1 VKSIKTNNIPVN
13 GFLQEYSNIKL
24 WLLIISGAG
33 ILLRLFH
40 YFYNR
45 SLWMDEVYLSS
56 SFLHFSYADLATK
69 VLDHDQKAPIG
80 FLWMVKFTVDL
91 FGKNEMALRTI
102 PLCSGIVAVG
112 LYARVTQ
119 HFLKPVAS
127 IIATL
132 LFALAPALVY
142 HSVEIKQYATECLA
156 TVVALY
162 LFIRYKDQTNW
173 RAKIWWGL
181 FGALTLWFSYS
192 VIFVLAGIGAGV
204 SLDALIKK
212 NWKAL
217 LTNLVPFSFWLISFV
232 VSYLLFT
239 HRQAESQWVV
249 YFFKT
254 YGNFMPMP
262 PHNLE
267 QVKWF
272 PRNLQQMMDYP
283 LGLVWDLQ
291 DFKQGFFFKLLS
303 IPLLPV
309 LLMVTGIFS
318 LFRSDRRTFYVL
330 IFPVL
335 LMLFA
340 SGICLY
346 PLIERFWVFITPVF
360 FLFIAFGFDF
370 LTARL
375 KKRWFSIGLFVLVSA
390 GPVLQSAY
398 FIVKP
403 ETFYKHKK
411 SLVRESLVAINTNFQ
426 DGDAVYNY
434 WNNYPG
440 FDFYRA
446 ILPLRF
452 KAVEGRDVR
461 KNFSNLKAYNQNLQK
476 DFRQFRGK
484 KRVWLIYNSLFLTD
498 IGDLID
504 DPKWYYK
511 NNSPTENLVTELKK
525 IGKPV
530 QKTVYPDVTVYLFEL
545 Y

>member
-1 VKSIKTNNIPVN
+1 VNSIKTNNIPVN
-13 GFLQEYSNIKL
+13 GFLQENSNIRL
-24 WLLIISGAG
+24 WLVIISAAG
-33 ILLRLFH
+33 MLLRLFH

-56 SFLHFSYADLATK
+56 SFLHFSYAELATK

-102 PLCSGIVAVG
+102 PLVAGVISVV
-112 LYARVTQ
+112 LYPRVTQ
-119 HFLKPVAS
+119 HFLKPGAS
-127 IIATL
+127 ILATL
-132 LFALAPALVY
+132 LFAFAPALVY
-142 HSVEIKQYATECLA
+142 HSVEIKQYSTECLA
-156 TVVALY
+156 TVFALY

-173 RAKIWWGL
+173 RAKILWGV

-212 NWKAL
+212 NWKVS

-267 QVKWF
+267 EVKWF

-283 LGLVWDLQ
+283 MGLVWDLQ
-291 DFKQGFFFKLLS
+291 DFKQGFIFKLLS
-303 IPLLPV
+303 IPVLPV
-309 LLMVTGIFS
+309 ILMVAGIVS
-318 LFRSDRRTFYVL
+318 LFRSDRINFYIL

-340 SGICLY
+340 SGIYLY

-360 FLFIAFGFDF
+360 FLFIGYGFEF
-370 LTARL
+370 FTRRL
-375 KKRWFSIGLFVLVSA
+375 KQRWLTIGLFVLISA

-403 ETFYKHKK
+403 EKFYKHKK
-411 SLVRESLVAINTNFQ
+411 SLVRESLVAINTNFKE
-426 DGDAVYNY
+426 GDAVYNY

-446 ILPLRF
+446 ILPLKF
-452 KAVEGRDVR
+452 IAVEGRDVR
-461 KNFSNLKAYNQNLQK
+461 NNFSSLTAYNQHLQN
-476 DFRQFRGK
+476 DFKQFKGK
-484 KRVWLIYNSLFLTD
+484 KRVWVIYNSLFLTD